1 MVLYICNIC
10 LKEFNHKGNYQTHIN
25 RKFKCKIIYVEKKE
39 ESNNGIIVPKQEHNN
54 RCKYCN
60 KSYSNNSN
68 LNKHLKKCKA
78 KKEENIKQELYNLLV
93 KQNDQQKKENLYLK
107 QQINLLQGK
116 YKKISTKT
124 INSNNN
130 IKNINSNNNINI
142 VAFNKTDLSHIT
154 DKDFEYI
161 MKRCNMCIPNLI
173 EKAHYDPNK
182 PENKNIFISN
192 IKDRYVMKWNG
203 RKWNLNN
210 REEALEDLYEN
221 GSNTL
226 EDRIETWEYNKFQYD
241 PIAVRKFYK
250 FLDNKDKDD
259 VKNKIK
265 EEIKLIL
272 YNNRLKINN

>member
-1 MVLYICNIC
+1 MVKYICYIC
-10 LKEFNHKGNYQTHIN
+10 LKEFNHKGNYKTHIN
-25 RKFKCKIIYVEKKE
+25 RKFKCKKIYVKKIE
-39 ESNNGIIVPKQEHNN
+39 ESNNGIIVPKQDHNN
-54 RCKYCN
+54 ICNYCN
-60 KSYSNNSN
+60 NSYSNKSN

-78 KKEENIKQELYNLLV
+78 KKKENIKQELYDLLV
-93 KQNDQQKKENLYLK
+93 RQNDQQKKENLYLK
-107 QQINLLQGK
+107 QQINLLQGQ

-130 IKNINSNNNINI
+130 INNINSNNNINI

-161 MKRCNMCIPNLI
+161 MKRCNMCIPHLI

-203 RKWNLNN
+203 KKWNLNN

-241 PIAVRKFYK
+241 QIAVQKFYK
-250 FLDNKDKDD
+250 FLDNKDKDE

>member
-25 RKFKCKIIYVEKKE
+25 RKFKCKKIIIEKKE
-39 ESNNGIIVPKQEHNN
+39 ESNKGIIIPKQDSNN
-54 RCKYCN
+54 RCNYCN
-60 KSYSNNSN
+60 KIYSTISN
-68 LNKHLKKCKA
+68 LNKHLKICKV

-93 KQNDQQKKENLYLK
+93 KQNEEQKKENLYLK
-107 QQINLLQGK
+107 QQINLLQGQ

-173 EKAHYDPNK
+173 EKTHYDPNK

-203 RKWNLNN
+203 KKWNLNN

-221 GSNTL
+221 SSNTL

-241 PIAVRKFYK
+241 PIAVQKFYR
-250 FLDNKDKDD
+250 FLDNKDKDK